1 MTRAACLFIIAT
13 FAAACGDSTG
23 PIERPIEMNGSDLQ
37 LEWAIERNQELAC
50 GGDEVA
56 GGGISGEA
64 DLSPFGNVTIGMTAA
79 WDIGARNADPTQ
91 AEFSPEGPAGGPFA
105 PIFGPAGHPYQ
116 FNFNPASGEC
126 GGGPVATGELVL
138 TTEDGAEIRAVVT
151 GGETHRLDFVME
163 GDGVELFA
171 IVSIVGGSGRYRDAT
186 GSLVLHT
193 ISRFDFDAMQF
204 VVDLAEVLP
213 GGTVTF

>member
-1 MTRAACLFIIAT
+1 MRRTVSLFLIAT
-13 FAAACGDSTG
+13 FAAACDSSTA
-23 PIERPIEMNGSDLQ
+23 PVERPIELIGSDLQ
-37 LEWAIERNQELAC
+37 IQWAIERSQELAC
-50 GGDEVA
+50 EGEEVA
-56 GGGISGEA
+56 GGAITGEM
-64 DLSPFGNVTIGMTAA
+64 DLSPFGDVTVEMTAA
-79 WDIGARNADPTQ
+79 WDIGARIADPTQ

-105 PIFGPAGHPYQ
+105 PIFGPEGYPYQ
-116 FNFNPASGEC
+116 FNFNPASGAC
-126 GGGPVATGELVL
+126 GGGPIATGDLVL
-138 TTEDGAEIRAVVT
+138 TTEDGAEIRGLVT

-171 IVSIVGGSGRYRDAT
+171 IVSIGGGSGRYRNAT

-204 VVDLAEVLP
+204 VIDLAEVLP